1 VKRSILALPA
11 HHLQLCVAHV
21 SAVGLKPSRAE
32 VAEDLALGGYVA
44 RCENAGCGHM
54 VISYCSCR
62 NHHCRKCHQGSRALA
77 WMAERKAEL
86 LEVPYFHIVFTLPA
100 EIGAIGYEA
109 RSKPRP
115 KDGPIRTARKRSG
128 RNRPCPTTA
137 RITSADRTQRRSSV
151 SRCLQVGVSAYA
163 RSSGR

>member
-1 VKRSILALPA
+1 
-11 HHLQLCVAHV
+11 
-21 SAVGLKPSRAE
+21 
-32 VAEDLALGGYVA
+32 
-44 RCENAGCGHM
+44 
-54 VISYCSCR
+54 
-62 NHHCRKCHQGSRALA
+62 
-77 WMAERKAEL
+77 MAERKAEL
-86 LEVPYFHIVFTLPA
+86 LEVPYFQIVFTLPA